1 MRVAGKGTIIH
12 AAVRNIK
19 KLKMHIPYHLV
30 ITVILVIPLL
40 VIYHR
45 NSLTCTQEDKVQKG
59 TL

>member
-1 MRVAGKGTIIH
+1 MAGKGTIIH

-30 ITVILVIPLL
+30 ITVIPLL